1 MLKQFQGKQLWVGG
15 LPTDFTVTT
24 AVHVLFPQVCE
35 TSSECEWGHQVDA
48 KKLNSRAT

>member
-35 TSSECEWGHQVDA
+35 TSSECECGHQVDA